1 MDLIF
6 VCFCKEELS
15 FVPLKLFLCEPTWIQ
30 YQKTE
35 NLCSG

>member
-15 FVPLKLFLCEPTWIQ
+15 FVPLKLFLFEPMCIQ
-30 YQKTE
+30 YQNTE
-35 NLCSG
+35 NLWSG